1 MYVCICNAITE
12 RQVRECVRS
21 GASSVEELA
30 ITLGVGAGC
39 GRCRDCAAGLLQ
51 ELQCSRPDKKEKAT
65 VARET
70 DLVRLCAE
78 GA

>member
-12 RQVRECVRS
+12 RQIRECVRS
-21 GASSVEELA
+21 GTSSVDELA
-30 ITLGVGAGC
+30 IALGVGAGC

-51 ELQCSRPDKKEKAT
+51 ELQSSRPDKNAVVAT
-65 VARET
+65 ET
-70 DLVRLCAE
+70 NPVQRLCAE